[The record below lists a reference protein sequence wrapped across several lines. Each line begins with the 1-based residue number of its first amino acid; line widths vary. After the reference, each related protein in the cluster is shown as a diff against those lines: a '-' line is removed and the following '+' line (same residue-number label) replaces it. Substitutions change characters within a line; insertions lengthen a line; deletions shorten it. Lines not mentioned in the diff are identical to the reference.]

1 MAKRYGMDTPAVR
14 KRRENVARQKA
25 AEYQSRLMPD
35 PGTPAWSQGLETST
49 PFFDIATVGMGGG
62 LNLLRKGI
70 ARKLA
75 QARSRRAGTRL
86 REERGLNEPGYDP
99 RADEYLDYGD
109 DVVRR
114 RVPDD
119 IDDYDAWAM
128 RMEPPQSY
136 FDDMRAWNRKLAE
149 ARLRRQPAYST
160 PNVVGQQFRKSV
172 AEARKQG
179 KINRAIANRR
189 RRMQGSMWDDL

>member
-1 MAKRYGMDTPAVR
+1 MTKRYGMDTPAVR

-75 QARSRRAGTRL
+75 QARARRQADNFARQADDDAFPFAGTRT
-86 REERGLNEPGYDP
+86 
-99 RADEYLDYGD
+99 RAGGEYQPDALSEYKYYLDL
-109 DVVRR
+109 
-114 RVPDD
+114 
-119 IDDYDAWAM
+119 
-128 RMEPPQSY
+128 Q
-136 FDDMRAWNRKLAE
+136 
-149 ARLRRQPAYST
+149 
-160 PNVVGQQFRKSV
+160 
-172 AEARKQG
+172 
-179 KINRAIANRR
+179 RR
-189 RRMQGSMWDDL
+189 RRMQGGPVSDVAEYGPWDFEGRY